1 MSFPSR
7 QGKSLVEILVVIGII
22 AVLIGLLL
30 PAVQQVRMAAWRTSA
45 FNTTKQF
52 LLAHQQFTESNNRM
66 MLSLDGEGRQG
77 RSLYEQIRPYMGHT
91 PEPNAQWARFK
102 SDPSSWDYV
111 DPMAPRTRPDGTL
124 IDPPPVVSFCSLV
137 WNAQVFATAKP
148 LHFIQD
154 GQSGTIAATER
165 YGQCSGVH
173 NSMSLVKSY
182 CGIDDRQIPCPLGV
196 RSQETRRASFADYP
210 MYADV
215 YPVTTR
221 GPDGQPFTN
230 GSVPGKTFQV
240 RPGLSEC
247 DPTIPQSSFNGGII
261 TGFFDG
267 SVRFLN
273 PSISNHVYWA
283 LVTPAGGETV
293 PGE

>member
-7 QGKSLVEILVVIGII
+7 PGKSLVEILVVIGII

-77 RSLYEQIRPYMGHT
+77 RSLYEQIDPHLGDVAAS
-91 PEPNAQWARFK
+91 EAQWARFK
-102 SDPSSWDYV
+102 SDPSRWDYT
-111 DPMAPRTRPDGTL
+111 DPMAPRTRPDGTP
-124 IDPPPVVSFCSLV
+124 ITTPPVVPFCSLV

-148 LHFIQD
+148 LQFIQD
-154 GQSGTIAATER
+154 GQSGTIAVTER
-165 YGQCSGVH
+165 YGQCRGVY
-173 NSMSLVKSY
+173 NSMSLVNSF
-182 CGIDDRQIPCPLGV
+182 CGIDERQIPCPMDTG
-196 RSQETRRASFADYP
+196 RDFIRRASFADYP

-221 GPDGQPFTN
+221 GPDGQPSTN
-230 GSVPGKTFQV
+230 GSADKTFQV
-240 RPGLSEC
+240 RPSLSEC

-283 LVTPAGGETV
+283 LVTPTGGETV